1 MNTIAPVTTP
11 TPSSC
16 RTPELD
22 GLLSPNNVK
31 AVIQRFSQPYR
42 VAAWDDFPAGAR
54 DASDRWLS
62 TRLNSVFPAFNTTK
76 VKPGEIKTWKDL
88 CNKRYEGRV
97 AFEMSDVD
105 IYTGLKEIF
114 GEVEAQAIVR
124 CVAANRAVGRSG
136 HAEMANLLAAGEFW
150 ATFSSLGP
158 RIPERSFASVL

>member
-22 GLLSPNNVK
+22 GLLPPNNVK